1 MHSSEVNKVSHK
13 WWSSLQT
20 AGRADSAAKFETF
33 LVSLIYAE
41 VIREESTK
49 IQQSKHIWSDNLY
62 SKQIN
67 LLRKIYYLLFSFE
80 NY

>member
-20 AGRADSAAKFETF
+20 AAAKFETF

-62 SKQIN
+62 SKKKNI
-67 LLRKIYYLLFSFE
+67 
-80 NY
+80 

>member
-1 MHSSEVNKVSHK
+1 MIKF
-13 WWSSLQT
+13 
-20 AGRADSAAKFETF
+20 ADHSAAKFETF
-33 LVSLIYAE
+33 LVSLIYSE

-62 SKQIN
+62 SKKIN
-67 LLRKIYYLLFSFE
+67 LLRKIYHLLFSFE

>member
-1 MHSSEVNKVSHK
+1 MMNAFFRSEVNKVSHK

-33 LVSLIYAE
+33 LVSLIYTE

-49 IQQSKHIWSDNLY
+49 LQPSTTFEVT
-62 SKQIN
+62 
-67 LLRKIYYLLFSFE
+67 IYILKR
-80 NY
+80 

>member
-49 IQQSKHIWSDNLY
+49 IQPSKHIWSDNLY
-62 SKQIN
+62 SKKIN

>member
-1 MHSSEVNKVSHK
+1 MMNAFFRSEVNKVSHK

-62 SKQIN
+62 SKKKNI
-67 LLRKIYYLLFSFE
+67 
-80 NY
+80 